1 MPDISMCQH
10 SACPKSK
17 ECYRFMAIPDKWQ
30 SYMAFE
36 FICKESNNYQWLYEI
51 GDKKVREIEVE
62 KLKEG
67 EDSTCVKMNNIET

>member
-17 ECYRFMAIPDKWQ
+17 ECYRFMAVPDRWQ
-30 SYMAFE
+30 SYME
-36 FICKESNNYQWLYEI
+36 FKNICKESNNFQRFYEI
-51 GDKKVREIEVE
+51 GNKWVREIEPE

-67 EDSTCVKMNNIET
+67 EEESCVKMNNIET

>member
-17 ECYRFMAIPDKWQ
+17 ECYRFMAIPDGWQ
-30 SYMAFE
+30 SYME
-36 FICKESNNYQWLYEI
+36 FKNICKEINNYQWLYEI
-51 GDKKVREIEVE
+51 GDKKVKEIEPE

-67 EDSTCVKMNNIET
+67 EEETCVKMNNIET